1 MLAFDPSNLGLMNVN
16 GVPTPPLITSV
27 NNTTFVAGADNNF
40 AVTATGFP
48 TPGYSVQGT
57 LPPGVQFFG
66 MTGVLTGKPSAGS
79 AGGWPLVFTATNGVM
94 PNATQNF
101 ALVIARPPCTL
112 DIDGNGNVDALS
124 DGLML
129 IRAMFGLTG
138 TPVTSNAV
146 GQGAARTTWAQIRD
160 YLNGTCGA
168 NFAQ

>member
-1 MLAFDPSNLGLMNVN
+1 LGR
-16 GVPTPPLITSV
+16 
-27 NNTTFVAGADNNF
+27 
-40 AVTATGFP
+40 
-48 TPGYSVQGT
+48 VQ
-57 LPPGVQFFG
+57 
-66 MTGVLTGKPSAGS
+66 SAGRDHCP